1 MIDYLKFSAL
11 ALVLT
16 IIIESA
22 VAWLFG
28 LRSRRELLTIVLIN
42 VITNPLLNYLIAV
55 NNSFSLISQTNILI
69 WCLEVIVVFT
79 EWRLLVWV
87 LRQNSKKMLL
97 LSFVMNACSYGAGLL
112 IFR

>member
-1 MIDYLKFSAL
+1 MIDYLKFSLEAL
-11 ALVLT
+11 LLT
-16 IIIESA
+16 IVIEVV

-28 LRSRRELLTIVLIN
+28 LRSKRELWTVVLIN

-55 NNSFSLISQTNILI
+55 NGYFHLISQTTILI
-69 WCLEVIVVFT
+69 LCLEVAVVLV

-87 LRQNSKKMLL
+87 LGQNSRKMLL
-97 LSFVMNACSYGAGLL
+97 LSFVMNACSYLAGLL